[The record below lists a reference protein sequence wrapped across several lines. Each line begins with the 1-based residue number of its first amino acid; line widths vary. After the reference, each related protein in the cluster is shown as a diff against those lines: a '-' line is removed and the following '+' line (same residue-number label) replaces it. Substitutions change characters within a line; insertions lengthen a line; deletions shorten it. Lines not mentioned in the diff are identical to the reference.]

1 MTQSQRQRR
10 EGGEERRCWNVQIRK
25 NIKKVNAVWSC
36 RGLFACSHAAAA
48 LMFKLMLWNIYL
60 FSKTLDLWEWIGT
73 KRGTVQR
80 CNRNYFNEHLVLFS
94 TNYSSTSGIV
104 AHFPIN
110 DITISFDCTQMP
122 VPCVFLR
129 RFVSLARVLSSHS
142 ASLLGNIFLFKHRA
156 DQYFCEHQ
164 QVKSLLWNSL
174 NKYLFY
180 VQFRFLFFKCFD
192 AFLRRVGL
200 AAWSAKK
207 CFVWLTQAV
216 RDIAAK

>member
-129 RFVSLARVLSSHS
+129 RFVSLARVFSPRIPLRCWEIFSCSNIEPISIFVSINKSSRYC
-142 ASLLGNIFLFKHRA
+142 GIRWINICFMFNS
-156 DQYFCEHQ
+156 DSC
-164 QVKSLLWNSL
+164 SL
-174 NKYLFY
+174 NVLT
-180 VQFRFLFFKCFD
+180 LFFV
-192 AFLRRVGL
+192 A
-200 AAWSAKK
+200 
-207 CFVWLTQAV
+207 
-216 RDIAAK
+216 